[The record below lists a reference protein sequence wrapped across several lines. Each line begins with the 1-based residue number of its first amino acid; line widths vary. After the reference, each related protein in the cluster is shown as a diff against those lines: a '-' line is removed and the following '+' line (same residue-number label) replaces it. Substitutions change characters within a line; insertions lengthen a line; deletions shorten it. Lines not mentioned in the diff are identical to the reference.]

1 MGLGNKVLYNIHM
14 NKLSLEVMIFTL
26 LSGVS
31 RIVCRLG
38 DVISHT
44 WLFGHFLTKICET
57 KLTAFELIKGNVP
70 FKGIARFFISMA
82 DHRHTFSRKI
92 SRTFLP
98 ILLCQL

>member
-1 MGLGNKVLYNIHM
+1 M
-14 NKLSLEVMIFTL
+14 NKLPLEVMILTL

-70 FKGIARFFISMA
+70 FKGIDHFFISMA
-82 DHRHTFSRKI
+82 DHPHIILRKI
-92 SRTFLP
+92 SRTFLL
-98 ILLCQL
+98 IQLCKPKNKY